1 MNFANVESI
10 TIPDGVVTKI
20 MNGSKVLW
28 EKIKTVNLIKTALAA
43 PDSTEIYYEIGYRD
57 GYRWSSSGKK
67 ESADTTGR
75 ITGWIPFVSGAT
87 YRIKNFYMSKT
98 TGYVSGGYLVFY
110 ANDGTITTKTI
121 GRTNANY
128 DATTDTFVWSEVS
141 SSRKYFRVSAYKC
154 DAAPIITMDEVT
166 T

>member
-67 ESADTTGR
+67 ESADTTGI
-75 ITGWIPFVSGAT
+75 ITGWIPFVS
-87 YRIKNFYMSKT
+87 
-98 TGYVSGGYLVFY
+98 
-110 ANDGTITTKTI
+110 
-121 GRTNANY
+121 
-128 DATTDTFVWSEVS
+128 
-141 SSRKYFRVSAYKC
+141 C
-154 DAAPIITMDEVT
+154 
-166 T
+166 